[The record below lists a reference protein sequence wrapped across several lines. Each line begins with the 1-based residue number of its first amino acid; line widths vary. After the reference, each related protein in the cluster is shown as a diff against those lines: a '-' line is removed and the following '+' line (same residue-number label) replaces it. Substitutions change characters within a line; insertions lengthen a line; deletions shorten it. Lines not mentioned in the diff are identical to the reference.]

1 MTGNNGLIEY
11 SITAGD
17 VDSEF
22 GIDSNGTIRTRRNL
36 DREHRSTYTLT
47 VTARD
52 CADEFASFSELE
64 ETQLKLKYRSPR
76 KYQQT
81 RQEFLAHQ
89 KQQRLSSTV
98 KVRFQ
103 IPGYIKSGTMSF

>member
-1 MTGNNGLIEY
+1 MTHLTGNNGLIEY

-17 VDSEF
+17 ADAEF
-22 GIDSNGTIRTRRNL
+22 AIDSNGTIRTRRQL
-36 DREHRSTYTLT
+36 DREHRSGYTLT

-76 KYQQT
+76 RYDHSHQQ
-81 RQEFLAHQ
+81 QQFLAHQ

-98 KVRFQ
+98 KVGALFAS
-103 IPGYIKSGTMSF
+103 K